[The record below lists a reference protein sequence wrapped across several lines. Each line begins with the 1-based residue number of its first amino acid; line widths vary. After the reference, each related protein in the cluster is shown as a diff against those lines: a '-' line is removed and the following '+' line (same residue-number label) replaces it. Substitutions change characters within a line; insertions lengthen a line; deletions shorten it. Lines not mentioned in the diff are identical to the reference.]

1 MMKNLVQSALDPA
14 GIQALHIENLWW
26 LMFWVSVAVWIIV
39 VLFLIV
45 AARRANQPAPA
56 TLPII
61 PGSDRPLL
69 RSVAAATAV
78 TVLVLFGLLVASVVT
93 GRAMSAQRD
102 ETVLLIRVTGYQWW
116 WDVEYQH
123 PDPSERVRTAN
134 ELHIPAGRTVG
145 IKLLGADVIHSFW
158 APTLHG
164 KMDAIPGHESYLWI
178 RSDKPGIYRGQCA
191 EFCGV
196 QHAHMAFTVQVEPSD
211 DFERWIQLQRL
222 TATPPSSQDA
232 KRGLDVIEQ
241 RSCSLCHQILGTQ
254 AGGRA
259 APDLTH
265 LASRP
270 TIAAGTLPMTRDNLT
285 AWIQDPQRFKPG
297 TRMPKIDL
305 TPEELKAVV
314 SYLENLK

>member
-1 MMKNLVQSALDPA
+1 MKNLVQSALDPA
-14 GIQALHIENLWW
+14 GIQALRIENLWW
-26 LMFWVSVAVWIIV
+26 LTFWVAVLVWAIVMVFVAA
-39 VLFLIV
+39 
-45 AARRANQPAPA
+45 AARRANQSAPGD
-56 TLPII
+56 LPIG
-61 PGSDRPLL
+61 PRSDRVLL
-69 RSVAAATAV
+69 RSVAVATSV
-78 TVLVLFGLLVASVVT
+78 TVLILFGILVTSVKT

-102 ETVLLIRVTGYQWW
+102 ETALLINVTGYQWW

-134 ELHIPAGRTVG
+134 ELHIPAGRTVA
-145 IKLLGADVIHSFW
+145 IKLIGGDVIHSFW

-211 DFERWIQLQRL
+211 DFERWIQQQRL
-222 TATPPSSQDA
+222 TAPPPSSPDA
-232 KRGLDVIEQ
+232 KRGLDVVQQ
-241 RSCSLCHQILGTQ
+241 RSCAMCHQILGTQ

-270 TIAAGTLPMTRDNLT
+270 TIAAGTLPMTHDNLT

-297 TRMPKIDL
+297 TRMPKVDL
-305 TPEELKAVV
+305 TPDELRAVV
-314 SYLENLK
+314 IYLESLK

>member
-1 MMKNLVQSALDPA
+1 MKNLVQSALDPA
-14 GIQALHIENLWW
+14 GIQALRIENLWW
-26 LMFWVSVAVWIIV
+26 FTFWLAVAVWTIV
-39 VLFLIV
+39 MVFVAV
-45 AARRANQPAPA
+45 AARRAHPPAPGD
-56 TLPII
+56 LPVL
-61 PGSDRPLL
+61 PRSDRTLL
-69 RSVAAATAV
+69 RSVAFATSL
-78 TVLVLFGLLVASVVT
+78 TVLILFGILVTSVKT

-102 ETVLLIRVTGYQWW
+102 ETALLINVTGYQWW

-134 ELHIPAGRTVG
+134 ELHIPVGRTVA
-145 IKLLGADVIHSFW
+145 IKLIGGDVIHSFW

-211 DFERWIQLQRL
+211 DFERWIQQQRL
-222 TATPPSSQDA
+222 TAPPPSSPDA
-232 KRGLDVIEQ
+232 KRGLDVVQQ
-241 RSCSLCHQILGTQ
+241 RSCAMCHQILGTQ

-270 TIAAGTLPMTRDNLT
+270 TIAAGTLPMTHDNLT

-297 TRMPKIDL
+297 TRMPKVDL
-305 TPEELKAVV
+305 SRDELQAVV
-314 SYLENLK
+314 IYLESLK

>member
-1 MMKNLVQSALDPA
+1 
-14 GIQALHIENLWW
+14 
-26 LMFWVSVAVWIIV
+26 MFWVAVGVWV
-39 VLFLIV
+39 VVMLFVTI
-45 AARRANQPAPA
+45 AARRANRSAPA
-56 TLPII
+56 DRPVLP
-61 PGSDRPLL
+61 PTDRPLL
-69 RSVAAATAV
+69 RSVAVATSV
-78 TVLVLFGLLVASVVT
+78 TIVILFALLVAAVVT
-93 GRAMSAQRD
+93 GRAMSSQRD
-102 ETVLLIRVTGYQWW
+102 DTALLVTVTGYQWW

-134 ELHIPAGRTVG
+134 ELHIPAGRTVA

-158 APTLHG
+158 APTLNG

-211 DFERWIQLQRL
+211 DFERWIQRQRH
-222 TATPPSSQDA
+222 TAPAPESADA
-232 KRGLDVIEQ
+232 KRGLDVVQQ
-241 RSCSLCHQILGTQ
+241 RSCAMCHQILGTQ

-270 TIAAGTLPMTRDNLT
+270 TIAAGTLPMSHDNLT
-285 AWIQDPQRFKPG
+285 AWIEDPQRFKPG
-297 TRMPKIDL
+297 TRMPKVDL
-305 TPEELKAVV
+305 SPDERRAVV
-314 SYLENLK
+314 TYLESLK

>member
-1 MMKNLVQSALDPA
+1 MKNLVQSALDPA
-14 GIQALHIENLWW
+14 GIQALRIENLWW
-26 LMFWVSVAVWIIV
+26 FTFWLAVAVWTIV
-39 VLFLIV
+39 MVFVAV
-45 AARRANQPAPA
+45 AARRAHPPAPGD
-56 TLPII
+56 LPVL
-61 PGSDRPLL
+61 PRSDRTLL
-69 RSVAAATAV
+69 RSVAFATSL
-78 TVLVLFGLLVASVVT
+78 TVLILFGILVTSVKT

-102 ETVLLIRVTGYQWW
+102 ETALLINVTGYQWW

-134 ELHIPAGRTVG
+134 ELHIPVGRTVA
-145 IKLLGADVIHSFW
+145 IKLIGGDVIHSFW

-211 DFERWIQLQRL
+211 DFERWIQQQRL
-222 TATPPSSQDA
+222 TAPPPSSPDA
-232 KRGLDVIEQ
+232 KRGLDVVQQ
-241 RSCSLCHQILGTQ
+241 RSCAMCHQILGTQ

-270 TIAAGTLPMTRDNLT
+270 TIAAGTFPMTHDNLT

-297 TRMPKIDL
+297 TRMPKVDL
-305 TPEELKAVV
+305 SRDELQAVV
-314 SYLENLK
+314 IYLESLK